1 MINFSEHVPTF
12 WRYNMYTFNVTF
24 KNWQGQLVQGVMQIC
39 GQPDRS
45 AAVACIRAELAIN
58 GYRLMML
65 Y

>member
-1 MINFSEHVPTF
+1 
-12 WRYNMYTFNVTF
+12 MYTFNVTF

-39 GQPDRS
+39 GQPDRN

-58 GYRLMML
+58 GYRLMMI

>member
-1 MINFSEHVPTF
+1 
-12 WRYNMYTFNVTF
+12 MYTFNVTY
-24 KNWQGQLVQGVMQIC
+24 KKENGQLVRGVMQIC
-39 GQPDRS
+39 GQPDRN